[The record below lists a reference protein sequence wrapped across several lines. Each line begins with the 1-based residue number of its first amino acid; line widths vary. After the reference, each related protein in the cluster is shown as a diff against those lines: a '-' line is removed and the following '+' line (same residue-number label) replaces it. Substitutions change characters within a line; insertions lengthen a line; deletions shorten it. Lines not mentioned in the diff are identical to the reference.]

1 VSQWVQNVAAA
12 MRRDERG
19 ADLIE
24 WGLLVGLIAVVALVA
39 VAAFGGNLNIFF
51 TSIADTLN

>member
-1 VSQWVQNVAAA
+1 